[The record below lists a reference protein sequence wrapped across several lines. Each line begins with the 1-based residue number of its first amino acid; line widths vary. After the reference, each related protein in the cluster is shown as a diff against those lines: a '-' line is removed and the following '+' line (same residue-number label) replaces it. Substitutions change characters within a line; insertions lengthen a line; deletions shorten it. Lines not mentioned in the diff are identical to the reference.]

1 MYLADGLES
10 LAQEIIIFEGVV
22 VEAIHIE
29 SVEWFYEFIDDANPV
44 FAMRFI
50 DTSPAK

>member
-10 LAQEIIIFEGVV
+10 LAQEVIVFEGVI

-29 SVEWFYEFIDDANPV
+29 SVERLNEFVDDANPV

-50 DTSPAK
+50 DASPTK